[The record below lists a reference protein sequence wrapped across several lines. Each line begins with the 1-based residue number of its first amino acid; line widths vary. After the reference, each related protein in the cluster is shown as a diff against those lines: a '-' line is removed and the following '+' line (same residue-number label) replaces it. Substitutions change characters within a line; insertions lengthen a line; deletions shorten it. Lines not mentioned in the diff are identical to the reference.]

1 MEEFL
6 RGNFK
11 SIVFGIVSS
20 VLMSYPSWAGA
31 SPYGAWDIRDALE
44 EISSDGESSLALNFN
59 YIDRMLN
66 DLSRHALT
74 YPPRFDSESDKHR
87 AITHV
92 RQLAMIFDDVEG
104 LEGSSKLLWRAAMLH
119 HMGFNLDVSASYES
133 ANMYYQ
139 SLLKLMP
146 ASGSG
151 YYYYGIYLL
160 DSARPVMAIE
170 VLDKAIELGN
180 TKALRPLGLAY
191 LAMEDRAQAL
201 NTMNRYLELFPD
213 DASLSAL
220 YESLVGG
227 AGIEKLKQ
235 H

>member
-1 MEEFL
+1 
-6 RGNFK
+6 
-11 SIVFGIVSS
+11 
-20 VLMSYPSWAGA
+20 
-31 SPYGAWDIRDALE
+31 
-44 EISSDGESSLALNFN
+44 
-59 YIDRMLN
+59 
-66 DLSRHALT
+66 
-74 YPPRFDSESDKHR
+74 
-87 AITHV
+87 
-92 RQLAMIFDDVEG
+92 
-104 LEGSSKLLWRAAMLH
+104 
-119 HMGFNLDVSASYES
+119 
-133 ANMYYQ
+133 
-139 SLLKLMP
+139 MP

-160 DSARPVMAIE
+160 DSARPEMAIE

-180 TKALRPLGLAY
+180 NKALRPLGLAY

-201 NTMNRYLELFPD
+201 NTMNSYLELFPD